1 MHFPRQKTNS
11 KTNCTVDSTF
21 NLNIRYSISF
31 RRFQIVVF
39 LIQPKK
45 VGFFYGPYRTRTAVQ
60 KNQAFLSGLFPKL
73 NWR

>member
-1 MHFPRQKTNS
+1 MAKIKHRITKEKTKSGAYSTIENQF

-39 LIQPKK
+39 NP
-45 VGFFYGPYRTRTAVQ
+45 T
-60 KNQAFLSGLFPKL
+60 
-73 NWR
+73 

>member
-45 VGFFYGPYRTRTAVQ
+45 VGFFMDHT
-60 KNQAFLSGLFPKL
+60 GLEPMT
-73 NWR
+73 